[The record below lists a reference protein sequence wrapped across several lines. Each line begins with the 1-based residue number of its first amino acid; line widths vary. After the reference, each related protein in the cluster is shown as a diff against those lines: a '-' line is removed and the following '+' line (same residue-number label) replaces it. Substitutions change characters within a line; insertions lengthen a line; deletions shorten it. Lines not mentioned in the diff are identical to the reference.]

1 MANLQGDRDIRPP
14 LATAMLE
21 KTTRRSGTAVYVR
34 CVDKSRALSC
44 QAASFA
50 ESVAESHVL
59 LWIVFLFFGIFTLKL
74 SKFRD
79 VRDYPSSEMVS
90 LSGEQGQGVSRWIF
104 WIFFWIRSRTYYIHI
119 TSCMFFIAW
128 CYVRVPFF
136 SKISLHK
143 TVVSV
148 WKFFPLFCLQI
159 WMGFYSSGEHTK
171 LGNEVLSTH
180 VLRLHNMNSRNIR
193 ICSGKTVILL
203 SLKREKLYE

>member
-59 LWIVFLFFGIFTLKL
+59 LWIVFLFFRHFHFEAFKISRCEGL
-74 SKFRD
+74 SKLWNGQPKWRARTRGKSLDFL
-79 VRDYPSSEMVS
+79 DY
-90 LSGEQGQGVSRWIF
+90 
-104 WIFFWIRSRTYYIHI
+104 FWIRSRTYYIHI

-171 LGNEVLSTH
+171 LGNEFLSTH